1 MVPESDVTKE
11 WDEQV
16 PDFSLS
22 SLKKGI
28 CIQEVDCKKYQNM
41 LWIGGIMLCVSVAV
55 MLHDYRVNRTTI
67 ITEEGR
73 IAHTNLPDYDLAY
86 TLEYNLRKYKEL
98 EKIQIQNRKKIF
110 WIVLFELTGV
120 WFCINFYYWEIKV
133 IGVVFILCGLKIGWN
148 IFINSDLSVAVRLS
162 ELFGL
167 DTVSQRK
174 EHLLSYIHELEKRV
188 SR

>member
-1 MVPESDVTKE
+1 
-11 WDEQV
+11 
-16 PDFSLS
+16 
-22 SLKKGI
+22 
-28 CIQEVDCKKYQNM
+28 M

-120 WFCINFYYWEIKV
+120 WFCIKLFI
-133 IGVVFILCGLKIGWN
+133 IGK
-148 IFINSDLSVAVRLS
+148 
-162 ELFGL
+162 
-167 DTVSQRK
+167 
-174 EHLLSYIHELEKRV
+174 
-188 SR
+188 

>member
-1 MVPESDVTKE
+1 
-11 WDEQV
+11 
-16 PDFSLS
+16 
-22 SLKKGI
+22 
-28 CIQEVDCKKYQNM
+28 
-41 LWIGGIMLCVSVAV
+41 MLCVSVAV
-55 MLHDYRVNRTTI
+55 LLHDYRVNRATI

-73 IAHTNLPDYDLAY
+73 IAHINLPDYDLAY

-148 IFINSDLSVAVRLS
+148 IFINSDLSVVVRLS